1 MILVPL
7 LALLT
12 ALICLM
18 CGPARFDAVD
28 GAEFAVAGRNLDI
41 PHPPGY
47 PLFLWILR
55 LSGTPSGHTYAGM
68 LAANCILT
76 ALAYLVLTRAFLS
89 LGTGEAGS
97 IIGPFLFLNLP
108 PVLSQTCI
116 LEVHALAITLVAFAL
131 LMRKSRAGP
140 YFFSLAMFGGHPTS
154 ILTLPMA
161 WSERFRSWWI
171 LSALLPLTL
180 WLYVPLRSQA
190 ASIAHYTRPD
200 TILHMI
206 GYFGLYGSR
215 LSSPSTEGL
224 LTITASLGPVVLAVL
239 LILTAAGWRNWR
251 RTVPSIAAALIFFSV
266 YRTDDLDSMA
276 WLALLP
282 LGVLAASGISRFWKL
297 GITGRA
303 IALLLAAAGCIAG
316 IAGSV
321 RRDDDAAW
329 LISRDMLGS
338 TGFESVYC
346 TISHDTYYL
355 AYLIDMEDYR
365 PDILPV
371 DLYGNYFSLTLTEPL
386 PVELGGR
393 LVYSTRAWGEPGFE
407 LRGLLF
413 GPAGPAPDWDRFDIF
428 GFSTNVR
435 DRRTRDLLAEA
446 WVRRALQQSDP
457 MQRDSLGR
465 IALEWSAT
473 SATRERISGLLE
485 NYLN

>member
-1 MILVPL
+1 
-7 LALLT
+7 
-12 ALICLM
+12 
-18 CGPARFDAVD
+18 
-28 GAEFAVAGRNLDI
+28 
-41 PHPPGY
+41 
-47 PLFLWILR
+47 
-55 LSGTPSGHTYAGM
+55 
-68 LAANCILT
+68 
-76 ALAYLVLTRAFLS
+76 
-89 LGTGEAGS
+89 
-97 IIGPFLFLNLP
+97 
-108 PVLSQTCI
+108 
-116 LEVHALAITLVAFAL
+116 
-131 LMRKSRAGP
+131 
-140 YFFSLAMFGGHPTS
+140 
-154 ILTLPMA
+154 
-161 WSERFRSWWI
+161 
-171 LSALLPLTL
+171 
-180 WLYVPLRSQA
+180 
-190 ASIAHYTRPD
+190 
-200 TILHMI
+200 
-206 GYFGLYGSR
+206 
-215 LSSPSTEGL
+215 
-224 LTITASLGPVVLAVL
+224 
-239 LILTAAGWRNWR
+239 
-251 RTVPSIAAALIFFSV
+251 
-266 YRTDDLDSMA
+266 
-276 WLALLP
+276 
-282 LGVLAASGISRFWKL
+282 
-297 GITGRA
+297 
-303 IALLLAAAGCIAG
+303 
-316 IAGSV
+316 
-321 RRDDDAAW
+321 
-329 LISRDMLGS
+329 MLGS